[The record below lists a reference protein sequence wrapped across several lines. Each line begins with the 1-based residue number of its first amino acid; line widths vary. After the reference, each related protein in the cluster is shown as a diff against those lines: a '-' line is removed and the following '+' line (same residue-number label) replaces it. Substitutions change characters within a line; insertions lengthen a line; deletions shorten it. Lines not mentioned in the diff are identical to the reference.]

1 MGGWHGSCGEDC
13 WRGSEGSEMAAVVE
27 NRGREF
33 TGERTMEGGLDSGR
47 RRMMGGKREITP
59 EREMVV
65 MGMEMQGGG
74 RGNREILQGELQQ
87 GRTNGKKMNGKKC
100 DRGGS
105 GKMAGNGERNVE
117 GKMEMMAVRQS
128 GGGGGPRRRRLEDGG
143 VTVTVEKNRGR
154 GKEWRRSSTA
164 AAAAAAVAAAVG
176 LLPRPSLSSH
186 LRGRSLLSFFK

>member
-1 MGGWHGSCGEDC
+1 MGGWRGNCGEDC

-33 TGERTMEGGLDSGR
+33 TGERTLEGGLDSGR
-47 RRMMGGKREITP
+47 RRMVAGKREITP

-87 GRTNGKKMNGKKC
+87 GRTNGKKC

-105 GKMAGNGERNVE
+105 EKMAGNGERNVE
-117 GKMEMMAVRQS
+117 GKMEMMAVRRS
-128 GGGGGPRRRRLEDGG
+128 GGGGGLR
-143 VTVTVEKNRGR
+143 
-154 GKEWRRSSTA
+154 TA
-164 AAAAAAVAAAVG
+164 AS
-176 LLPRPSLSSH
+176 R
-186 LRGRSLLSFFK
+186 

>member
-1 MGGWHGSCGEDC
+1 MGGWRDSCGEDC
-13 WRGSEGSEMAAVVE
+13 RKGSEGSEMAAVVE

-33 TGERTMEGGLDSGR
+33 TGERTMEGGLDSGQ
-47 RRMMGGKREITP
+47 RRMVGGKREITP

-100 DRGGS
+100 DRRGS
-105 GKMAGNGERNVE
+105 GKMAGNGEQNVE

-128 GGGGGPRRRRLEDGG
+128 GGGSGPRRRRLEDGG

-154 GKEWRRSSTA
+154 GKEWRRRLDSFP
-164 AAAAAAVAAAVG
+164 G
-176 LLPRPSLSSH
+176 LP
-186 LRGRSLLSFFK
+186 